1 MPLYRYYPIPGDRM
15 GFLWCATQ
23 ISGLGILEFGP
34 MGTTNF
40 ATRHMGENAPIY
52 STPVSYTHLTLP
64 TT

>member
-34 MGTTNF
+34 RVQQILLHGIWAKMLQSIPPTSTTIF
-40 ATRHMGENAPIY
+40 
-52 STPVSYTHLTLP
+52 
-64 TT
+64 